1 MKHSRKKGF
10 FAQRRADVKRYCRST
25 IGNPRNPWSRRQR
38 HIRVDSWR
46 ACQRRLE
53 LHAEFTKYLMESA
66 DALYAAIGEALS
78 ADIPYLEQKP
88 GAFPT

>member
-1 MKHSRKKGF
+1 
-10 FAQRRADVKRYCRST
+10 
-25 IGNPRNPWSRRQR
+25 
-38 HIRVDSWR
+38 
-46 ACQRRLE
+46 
-53 LHAEFTKYLMESA
+53 MESA